1 MIEKATVEDLDQ
13 IIKLKIRMFEDMG
26 AKWLLAENAEDL
38 ILSRYRE
45 FYDQG
50 TAQHF
55 VIRDEGSIVSCAG
68 GFIKDDPPY
77 CFFTKPHY
85 GFISDSYTLPAHR
98 KKSYATMLTRAVIE
112 WLKSKDINMIR
123 LISSS
128 EARGIYERIGFRQT
142 DEMMLLTY

>member
-45 FYDQG
+45 FYAQD
-50 TAQHF
+50 TAQHV

-68 GFIKDDPPY
+68 GFIKRSSLLLFYQVALRIHRRCIYPASPSRKRLCDHAYPRGYCVAQEQRYKHDPL
-77 CFFTKPHY
+77 
-85 GFISDSYTLPAHR
+85 DLLP
-98 KKSYATMLTRAVIE
+98 
-112 WLKSKDINMIR
+112 
-123 LISSS
+123 
-128 EARGIYERIGFRQT
+128 
-142 DEMMLLTY
+142 

>member
-26 AKWLLAENAEDL
+26 AKWLLAENVEDL

-45 FYDQG
+45 FYAQD
-50 TAQHF
+50 TAQHV

-77 CFFTKPHY
+77 CFFTKSHY
-85 GFISDSYTLPAHR
+85 GFIADVYTLPAHR
-98 KKSYATMLTRAVIE
+98 EKGYATMLTHAVIE

-123 LISSS
+123 LISSP
-128 EARGIYERIGFRQT
+128 EARGIYEKIGFRQT
-142 DEMMLLTY
+142 DEMVLFMY